1 MIDRLEAIQRRE
13 LGATVTHKASLT
25 HELKIDENKK
35 VYFLYDGNVMIIGE
49 NLNNRKIILRDGE

>member
-1 MIDRLEAIQRRE
+1 MIDRLEAIQRKE
-13 LGATVTHKASLT
+13 LGATVTHKTSLT

-35 VYFLYDGNVMIIGE
+35 VYFLYDGNVMIIAE